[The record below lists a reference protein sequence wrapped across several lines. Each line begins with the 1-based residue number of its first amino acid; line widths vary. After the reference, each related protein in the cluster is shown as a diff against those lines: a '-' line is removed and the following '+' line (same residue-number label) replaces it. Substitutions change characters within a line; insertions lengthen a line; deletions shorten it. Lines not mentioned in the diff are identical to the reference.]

1 MRYEKLKRNSKSDAF
16 MATKQYVFVV
26 MFLYQY

>member
-1 MRYEKLKRNSKSDAF
+1 MRYEKMKNSKSDAF